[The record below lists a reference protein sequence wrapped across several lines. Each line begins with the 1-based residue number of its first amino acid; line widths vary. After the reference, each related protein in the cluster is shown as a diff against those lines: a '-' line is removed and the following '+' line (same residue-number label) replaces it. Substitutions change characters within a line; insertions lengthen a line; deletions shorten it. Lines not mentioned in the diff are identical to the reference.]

1 MKTVSK
7 TSNVPP
13 AAKAPRGRK
22 TYPFATSN
30 TRGRRR
36 EARRW
41 LDVLA
46 ARCTNGAHNP
56 HPLTIAEL
64 GQRWEQG
71 MADLERRDKTLFDAV
86 RQCSWDDAIAE
97 EGITME
103 RWRKK
108 ALKSAAR
115 MNKIRAELLAAG
127 SW

>member
-1 MKTVSK
+1 
-7 TSNVPP
+7 
-13 AAKAPRGRK
+13 
-22 TYPFATSN
+22 
-30 TRGRRR
+30 
-36 EARRW
+36 
-41 LDVLA
+41 
-46 ARCTNGAHNP
+46 
-56 HPLTIAEL
+56 LTIAEL